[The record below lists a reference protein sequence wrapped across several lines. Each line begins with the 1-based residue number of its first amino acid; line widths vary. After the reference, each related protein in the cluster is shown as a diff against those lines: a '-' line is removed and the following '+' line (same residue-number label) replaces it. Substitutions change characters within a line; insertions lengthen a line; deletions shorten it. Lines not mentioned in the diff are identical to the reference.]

1 MWAHIAHD
9 VLIISGAV
17 FVSRACAEIR
27 RSRMLDK
34 IFRAMNE
41 GTAEVTKIIV
51 DVKKEDKP

>member
-9 VLIISGAV
+9 VLIIFGAV
-17 FVSRACAEIR
+17 VVSRACAEYR

-41 GTAEVTKIIV
+41 GAAEVTKITV
-51 DVKKEDKP
+51 DVKMEDKE